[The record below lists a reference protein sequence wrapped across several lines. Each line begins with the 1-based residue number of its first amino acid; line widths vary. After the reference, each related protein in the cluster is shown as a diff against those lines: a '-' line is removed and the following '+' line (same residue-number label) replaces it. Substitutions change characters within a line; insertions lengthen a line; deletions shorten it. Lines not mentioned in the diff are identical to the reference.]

1 MDTGVFLAIDV
12 CVIFICSLSMPALM
26 YIPDYAAI
34 GDIIDDDGSGYI
46 SALEVN
52 IFLKSEQRCLRKW
65 SKPQWFA
72 L

>member
-1 MDTGVFLAIDV
+1 
-12 CVIFICSLSMPALM
+12 MPALM